1 MNRNFDNEV
10 IGIFDNEKMIEY
22 KSMDKKC
29 HSFVFNH
36 SFIIMGLVQEWV
48 RRRNDFGDL

>member
-36 SFIIMGLVQEWV
+36 SFNTGLIQKWV
-48 RRRNDFGDL
+48 RRCNDFGDL